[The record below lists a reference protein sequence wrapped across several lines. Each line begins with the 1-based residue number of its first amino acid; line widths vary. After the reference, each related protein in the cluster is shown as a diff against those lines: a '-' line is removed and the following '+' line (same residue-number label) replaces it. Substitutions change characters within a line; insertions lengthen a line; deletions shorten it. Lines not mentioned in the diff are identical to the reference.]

1 MHDTDRSDA
10 TPPSSA
16 VGPHAARPAPT
27 PSTLA
32 EAMGI
37 TAEMGRFVADLAA
50 RELDAG
56 GYEEAHAILEGLAIS
71 NPKDPAAWCLLA
83 LCERRRGRLLPA
95 RLCAEAAWKLAPD
108 DLQVRLVRAE
118 VLLAVPNE
126 RAAGQAELTALSAVH
141 GHVGERARAL
151 LGALGVLPTS

>member
-1 MHDTDRSDA
+1 M
-10 TPPSSA
+10 
-16 VGPHAARPAPT
+16 

-56 GYEEAHAILEGLAIS
+56 RYEEAHAILEGLAIT

-83 LCERRRGRLLPA
+83 LCERRRRRLLPA
-95 RLCAEAAWKLAPD
+95 RLCAEAAWKLAPED
-108 DLQVRLVRAE
+108 PQVRLVRAE

-126 RAAGQAELTALSAVH
+126 RAAGRAEVEALAAH
-141 GHVGERARAL
+141 DGHVGERARAL
-151 LGALGVLPTS
+151 LAAMGGGGSGTS